1 MLSTFVR
8 PKRRRRAASCIVN
21 DMVIAIAKGMVIA
34 MTISMS
40 FLSMASMAKNG
51 TGEQAAHDVE
61 AHDEK
66 EAHASASD
74 RTKHEAAEEAPRDK
88 AAAAVEAAQHEAA

>member
-1 MLSTFVR
+1 
-8 PKRRRRAASCIVN
+8 
-21 DMVIAIAKGMVIA
+21 MVIAIAKGMVIV

-40 FLSMASMAKNG
+40 FFSMASMAKNG

-66 EAHASASD
+66 EAHVSASD
-74 RTKHEAAEEAPRDK
+74 RTNASSGSSTTSASSSTSDRARGSTS
-88 AAAAVEAAQHEAA
+88 